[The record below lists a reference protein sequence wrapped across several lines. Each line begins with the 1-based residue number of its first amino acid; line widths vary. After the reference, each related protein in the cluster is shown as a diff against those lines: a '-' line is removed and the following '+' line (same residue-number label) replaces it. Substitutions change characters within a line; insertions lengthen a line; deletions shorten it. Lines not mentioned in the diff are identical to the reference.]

1 MTIPLPGFAKASP
14 VAASTLKTLM
24 ARAIL
29 WLGLLFSASPGW
41 HTQRSW
47 MNALSQRRPAFPE
60 VRKFTAAA
68 PSATLVC
75 NFACTRGVRREED
88 GLVELDAGVSG
99 GCGPS
104 ITSRGRFRPRVM
116 GACGRPG
123 ASNASDGWL
132 VRVGVQVNVSGLVH
146 VLCPILATP
155 VARTPAVCRAT
166 MVGEGGVVN
175 PSPRCGCGS
184 LRSRL
189 LVSSL

>member
-1 MTIPLPGFAKASP
+1 
-14 VAASTLKTLM
+14 
-24 ARAIL
+24 
-29 WLGLLFSASPGW
+29 
-41 HTQRSW
+41 

-99 GCGPS
+99 GGGPS

-116 GACGRPG
+116 GACGHPG
-123 ASNASDGWL
+123 ASNTPDGWL

-155 VARTPAVCRAT
+155 AARTPAGYRAT
-166 MVGEGGVVN
+166 MVGEGGLSTHLPGAAVGR
-175 PSPRCGCGS
+175 SGRGC
-184 LRSRL
+184 
-189 LVSSL
+189 